1 MKLCPILDEASLSFR
16 PPTQLKTWEWARDF
30 VKISN
35 SERSSFFDPEQ
46 TPWWK
51 APMECMADDETREVV
66 IIAPTGSGKSTMA
79 EALIPFIV
87 AEQPG
92 SMLYASQTDTDA
104 RFWAETRLTPA
115 LKSVEAIRNLWPED
129 RHKSRKLE
137 IIFPHMSLLMG
148 GANMSNFQE
157 KSVSYIYGDEV
168 WKWAAGLLRECQA
181 RTHGRWNRKEYYV
194 SQAGFAGTIDE
205 DGKYVGGDD
214 LWQEWMKTDR
224 AEFSWKCECGCVQ
237 PFAFESLKYDTIFRS
252 RNIIDEEATA
262 KTARMSCK
270 ECSKE
275 YADNAMVRRGL
286 SESALS
292 EGNLGYI
299 STNPHAMET
308 IRGFHVDSLA
318 VWWLPWWQEVLEYL
332 RAKRLSSNGFHD
344 LMRQWEQKRRAR
356 FWSEDMV
363 DSEIEISLSDYS
375 KANIKKDELIEDE
388 VVRFAT
394 VDVGKDHFW
403 VIIAAWK
410 RGGFCR
416 VLFDG
421 YILQDNEQQGK
432 LTDLFKEYAVPRN
445 RIVVDIGYNPDD
457 AIGQLCRVNGWT
469 GVKGADKRS
478 FLHPAKSGKPIEKL
492 YSTNK
497 RSNEL
502 GKGLV
507 KYFMVCTDPI
517 KDVLHRMITSDK
529 IEFPLDASKALA
541 SHMQAER
548 RTVQKDPHTGAEKS
562 KWENKQGKANHLWDC
577 MVYQVACAIVTGIF
591 DDLT

>member
-1 MKLCPILDEASLSFR
+1 MSREQNTVADAVKYAMR
-16 PPTQLKTWEWARDF
+16 PPTNQTPWEWARDN

-35 SERSSFFDPEQ
+35 SERSSSFDPEQ

-51 APMECMADDETREVV
+51 APMECMADDDTREVV
-66 IIAPTGSGKSTMA
+66 VIAPTGSGKSTMA
-79 EALIPFIV
+79 EGLIPFLV

-115 LKSVEAIRNLWPED
+115 LKSVEAIRDLWPED

-148 GANMSNFQE
+148 GANISNFQE

-168 WKWAAGLLRECQA
+168 WKWTTGLLRECQA

-194 SQAGFAGTIDE
+194 SQAGFAGAIDE

-224 AEFSWKCECGCVQ
+224 AEYSWKCECGCVQ
-237 PFAFESLKYDTIFRS
+237 PFAFESLKYDIIHRS

-262 KTARMSCK
+262 KTARMGCR
-270 ECSKE
+270 ECPKE
-275 YADNAMVRRGL
+275 YADNAMIRRGL
-286 SESALS
+286 SDSGRYVA
-292 EGNLGYI
+292 
-299 STNPHAMET
+299 TNPFAMET

-363 DSEIEISLSDYS
+363 DSEIEITCGDYS
-375 KANIKKDELIEDE
+375 IQDRKKDELIEDE
-388 VVRFAT
+388 YVRFAT
-394 VDVGKDHFW
+394 ADVGKDHFW

-410 RGGFCR
+410 MGGFCK
-416 VLFDG
+416 VLYAGYVLSDG
-421 YILQDNEQQGK
+421 GNESQLK
-432 LTDLFKEYAVPRN
+432 AIFNDYAVPRH
-445 RIVVDIGYNPDD
+445 RIVMDIGYNKDD
-457 AIGQLCRVNGWT
+457 IVGQLCKKNGWSA
-469 GVKGADKRS
+469 VKGDGTNRKS
-478 FLHPAKSGKPIEKL
+478 FSHQKNGKPVERL
-492 YSTNK
+492 FSPNK
-497 RSNEL
+497 RSN
-502 GKGLV
+502 
-507 KYFMVCTDPI
+507 KYGMGMITYVEICTNEI
-517 KDVLHRMITSDK
+517 KDRLYRMLASGDK
-529 IEFPLDASKALA
+529 IEFPIDAPSALA
-541 SHMQAER
+541 DHMRAER
-548 RTVQKDPHTGAEKS
+548 RITERHKQTGAERVT
-562 KWENKQGKANHLWDC
+562 WILPPGKANHLWDA
-577 MVYQVACAIVTGIF
+577 MVYQVYCAIVMNIF
-591 DDLT
+591 GDLT